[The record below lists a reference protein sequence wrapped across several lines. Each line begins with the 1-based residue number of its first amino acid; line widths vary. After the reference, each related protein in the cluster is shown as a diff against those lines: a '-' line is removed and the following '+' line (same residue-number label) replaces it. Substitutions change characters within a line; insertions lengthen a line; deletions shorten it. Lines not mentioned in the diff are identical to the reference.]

1 MAKIEIVYEEEDH
14 PASVE
19 CIEVRPWALAGTDE
33 QMFLMSGGFTFGS
46 SGNIWLEYIYTVQGA
61 QIFYA
66 RSLLHAFDGPQDPP
80 AAETALEKMLQSGE
94 GTFSF
99 EGFLPQTGLT
109 LKLEKRSYTD
119 GKGEEQPYQSCELM
133 LGVDVGAVFGY
144 YAPGARMIQVKLDSV
159 KKEEAVRFMREL
171 VYEIADVENGKHPDP
186 GRLPQGSSSW
196 PFVAQLNRQAYDTL
210 SEKYRERY
218 FENPLLVEAFEGWLG
233 MLPAGARVLD
243 AGCGHGDPVIDRLLG
258 KGMQVTGSDISP
270 AMLRRAQEQFPQA
283 AFVNK
288 ATPEIDFEAEFD
300 GACSFS
306 STLYLDPVDL
316 FNSIYRLHRALKP
329 GGLLFLYGY
338 DLHPGWRGSPYDV
351 EIGRWMW
358 SWTYSMEDAAKA
370 AAEHGYFEVLG
381 AFNVT
386 TDEELEERRARAEA
400 KRAENQA
407 KAEQARR
414 EAGDSFITLP
424 PLDIPLPGLYGEE
437 EDAAEQPAAAE
448 QALDAAESQEGQ
460 PAAPGEDASP
470 DEEAVSS
477 LLQKLPEAFAR
488 IAARMSDPYA
498 SLAYR
503 YVVIARRLERDGDGQ
518 QPDGSATG
526 ST

>member
-14 PASVE
+14 PASIE
-19 CIEVRPWALAGTDE
+19 RIEVRAWALAGTDE

-46 SGNIWLEYIYTVQGA
+46 AANVWLEYIYTVQGA

-66 RSLLHAFDGPQDPP
+66 RNLMHAFDGPQNPP
-80 AAETALEKMLQSGE
+80 ASEAALEKILQSGE
-94 GTFSF
+94 GAFEL
-99 EGFLPQTGLT
+99 EGFLPQTGLK
-109 LKLEKRSYTD
+109 LKAEKRKYTD
-119 GKGEEQPYQSCELM
+119 GKGQEQIYQNCELT
-133 LGVDVGAVFGY
+133 LAVDAGAVFGY
-144 YAPGARMIQVKLDSV
+144 TMPGSRMIQIKLDPV
-159 KKEEAVRFMREL
+159 ELEDAVRFMREL
-171 VYEIADVENGKHPDP
+171 VCEIAEVEKGKHPDP
-186 GRLPQGSSSW
+186 GRLPPGSSNW
-196 PFVAQLNRQAYDTL
+196 AFVAQLNRQAYDTL

-218 FENPLLVEAFEGWLG
+218 FENPLLAQAFEGWLD

-243 AGCGHGDPVIDRLLG
+243 AGCGHGDPVIDRLLE
-258 KGMQVTGSDISP
+258 KGMQVTGSDFSP

-283 AFVNK
+283 AFVNR

-316 FNSIYRLHRALKP
+316 FHSIYRLHRALKP

-358 SWTYSMEDAAKA
+358 SWTYSMEDAARA

-386 TDEELEERRARAEA
+386 TDEELEERRARADA
-400 KRAENQA
+400 RQAENQE

-414 EAGDSFITLP
+414 EAGDSFISLP
-424 PLDIPLPGLYGEE
+424 PLEIPLPGLYGEE
-437 EDAAEQPAAAE
+437 EADAEP
-448 QALDAAESQEGQ
+448 LDAAESQEGQ
-460 PAAPGEDASP
+460 PAAPDGEGSP
-470 DEEAVSS
+470 DEEAVSN
-477 LLQKLPEAFAR
+477 LLKKLPEAFAK

-498 SLAYR
+498 GLAYR
-503 YVVIARRLERDGDGQ
+503 YVVIARRLERDDG
-518 QPDGSATG
+518 GR
-526 ST
+526 